1 MKTHDGERRPDW
13 MEWNKR
19 NQQWMIQVWDP
30 AAPGKEVGRS
40 MHVLLTDEQ
49 ADVLFAGMSEMQVE
63 NGS

>member
-1 MKTHDGERRPDW
+1 
-13 MEWNKR
+13 
-19 NQQWMIQVWDP
+19 MIQVWDP